1 MKEDNREQHC
11 YNSNINLKIICQRLW
26 SSYHKNA
33 LTAIMSMLETKVK
46 IKSLRKEKQKF
57 CKEMEDMEN

>member
-46 IKSLRKEKQKF
+46 IKSLRKEK
-57 CKEMEDMEN
+57 